1 MKAKKLLAL
10 LLAAVMMLTMFAAC
24 GNKESNDDEKDSDK
38 ESTTVSTT
46 VEDTTKDANKEDNSD
61 KNNAADEFDLT
72 DLEALSKLELEK
84 LEILQPSGDV
94 WTMSEDGVTMTIS
107 AGYCVKTDVV
117 KDVTISMEFPEPV
130 PEHDDTIAQFEQAKS
145 AFEMLNDPEIDC
157 GFIYDDSSNITEFVM
172 SFGGLEESDRAIRVS
187 LLSDFIDINVDEN
200 CIVLYSDI
208 NSSLIAEGFE
218 G

>member
-1 MKAKKLLAL
+1 MKVKKLLAL

-24 GNKESNDDEKDSDK
+24 GNKESNDDEKDSDN

-46 VEDTTKDANKEDNSD
+46 VEDTTKDTNKEDNSD

-94 WTMSEDGVTMTIS
+94 WTMSEEGITMEVS

-117 KDVTISMEFPEPV
+117 KDVTISMEIPKSV
-130 PEHDDTIAQFEQAKS
+130 AEHDSTIAEFEQVKT
-145 AFEMLNDPEIDC
+145 AFNTLNDSELTC
-157 GFIYDDSSNITEFVM
+157 GFIKNAESTEIVM
-172 SFGGLEESDRAIRVS
+172 AFGGLEESDRAIRVS